1 VIDSIVDADVVIIAP
16 SNPPLSIWP
25 ILTVPGLR
33 ETVAKHPRVI
43 AISPLFGG
51 KALKGPA
58 DRVMG
63 SLGLSPGNLGVVE
76 AYEGLLDVLVIDK
89 GDAADAALIEGI
101 DVVVEDTLIKEPS
114 ASARLGRAI
123 LGL

>member
-1 VIDSIVDADVVIIAP
+1 VPAIRAAVV
-16 SNPPLSIWP
+16 N
-25 ILTVPGLR
+25 
-33 ETVAKHPRVI
+33 HPRVI

-58 DRVMG
+58 DRVM
-63 SLGLSPGNLGVVE
+63 STLGLPPGNAGVAK
-76 AYEGLLDVLVIDK
+76 AYEDVVDILVIDK
-89 GDAADAALIEGI
+89 GDAADAAAIAGM
-101 DVVVEDTLIKEPS
+101 VVVEDTLIKDAS